1 MDKMSIPPDDL
12 TRLKEDSRNWD
23 QMSVSLNHPE
33 IRNMTKKNNKKNK
46 GFSGGIHLLV
56 LQQTLELATTLANIS
71 ADWFT
76 QLTNPSGLMHSHL
89 FTSVLS
95 THTHKKLNPTH
106 FQECLEFRNMSYILK
121 SCWGVSPW
129 TTSVGDELAE
139 AKNKHN
145 GTEVQS
151 FFFLIYNLQTEHE
164 EKLILDIRPDN
175 SCNFV

>member
-1 MDKMSIPPDDL
+1 MIYTADKPIWVNAL
-12 TRLKEDSRNWD
+12 
-23 QMSVSLNHPE
+23 SLVH
-33 IRNMTKKNNKKNK
+33 KCAQ
-46 GFSGGIHLLV
+46 H
-56 LQQTLELATTLANIS
+56 
-71 ADWFT
+71 
-76 QLTNPSGLMHSHL
+76 
-89 FTSVLS
+89 
-95 THTHKKLNPTH
+95 THTKKLNPTH

-151 FFFLIYNLQTEHE
+151 FFSLIYNLQTEHE

>member
-1 MDKMSIPPDDL
+1 M
-12 TRLKEDSRNWD
+12 R
-23 QMSVSLNHPE
+23 
-33 IRNMTKKNNKKNK
+33 
-46 GFSGGIHLLV
+46 
-56 LQQTLELATTLANIS
+56 
-71 ADWFT
+71 
-76 QLTNPSGLMHSHL
+76 SHL